1 AVIRRCRARTTR
13 KSLPLSHS
21 PRLAPHHAL
30 PRPRTLSPAYC
41 AALAHT
47 RTIVSTRSSLLA
59 PAIARAAP
67 PPAPPPAPYH
77 STPPPPPRAPS
88 LLLGHHLQRQTPLAP
103 RAPPRPH
110 AHHSTPHAHH
120 PHQKHKKTSARV
132 RRMPL
137 YYVTSM

>member
-1 AVIRRCRARTTR
+1 LKFAVIRRCRARTTR

-41 AALAHT
+41 VALAHT
-47 RTIVSTRSSLLA
+47 RTIVSTRSSLVA
-59 PAIARAAP
+59 PDIAGAA
-67 PPAPPPAPYH
+67 
-77 STPPPPPRAPS
+77 
-88 LLLGHHLQRQTPLAP
+88 L
-103 RAPPRPH
+103 PPRPH

-120 PHQKHKKTSARV
+120 PHQTHKKTSARV

-137 YYVTSM
+137 YYVTSMLTNNAH